1 MKKKDIIKNME
12 ELKSNKVKIEAASSW
27 ISNSTQ
33 YLTNLYKNKTGRDA
47 K

>member
-33 YLTNLYKNKTGRDA
+33 YHKANFNLIV
-47 K
+47 